1 MTKVSKWWLFTKERF
16 DPPTHSIMLV
26 LFLFAHILVINATTS
41 IFATAKDDLL
51 LLVGITAFYFKL
63 RLYDEVK
70 DFELDVVI
78 NPHRPLPRGL
88 LTHQDM
94 YAGMFVCIIVEMLC
108 FSVQGFNSLISIIIP
123 ICYSLLMYK
132 EFFIKEKIRPYLTTY
147 ALSHTIVTTL
157 LSFSIFS
164 FLSQKS
170 FLEVMLNKTLFSFAL
185 ANWMLFNLFEFG
197 RKTFATEEEREN
209 VDTYSSLF
217 GRTGAVVLVLSQAL
231 IAHYLCFNLVGAN
244 TGFMISGF
252 AIILLILGALSLWYV
267 TKNTVKSAKFFRTFS
282 SVYIILFYLILIFSH
297 IIP

>member
-1 MTKVSKWWLFTKERF
+1 MNKIGHWWTFTKERF
-16 DPPTHSIMLV
+16 DPPTHSVMLV

-41 IFATAKDDLL
+41 IFASSKEDIF

-70 DFELDVVI
+70 DYELDVVI

-94 YAGMFVCIIVEMLC
+94 YAGMFVCIIIELLC
-108 FSVQGFNSLISIIIP
+108 FSVQGFNSIISIIIP

-157 LSFSIFS
+157 LSFAIFS
-164 FLSQKS
+164 FLSQKT
-170 FLEVMLNKTLFSFAL
+170 FLQVMMDKTLFSFAL

-217 GRTGAVVLVLSQAL
+217 GRTGAVVLVFSQAL
-231 IAHYLCFNLVGAN
+231 IAHYLSFNLVGAN
-244 TGFMISGF
+244 TGFMIAGF
-252 AIILLILGALSLWYV
+252 AAILFILGALSLWYISA
-267 TKNTVKSAKFFRTFS
+267 NNVKSAKLFRIFS
-282 SVYIILFYLILIFSH
+282 SVYIILFYLILILAH